1 MSQVKKEKH
10 ELEPLFDET
19 SYELEITKSNLSKI
33 MKENAGLEHALDE
46 TSFVLDA
53 LVDHNQKCEQL
64 VDEQSQEVQNLLK
77 EFAIK
82 TEANE
87 NYLQNEKIL
96 GHTARILKTSWA
108 SGWKL

>member
-1 MSQVKKEKH
+1 MMSQVKKEKH
-10 ELEPLFDET
+10 ELEQLFDET

-33 MKENAGLEHALDE
+33 MKENAGLEHALEE
-46 TSFVLDA
+46 TSFELDA

-96 GHTARILKTSWA
+96 GHTARILKTS
-108 SGWKL
+108 